1 MPKIRLNHDLRSL
14 AESAWAQ
21 RLADRETR
29 KWNAEAIHR
38 SDLNHCVRK
47 TYFHYAGE
55 DKEWDAETLLNFMR
69 GEVLHG
75 LLMLGGEPEHEIIRD
90 GIITHVDEKGF
101 LRFGPVGGIS
111 PALMGGNR
119 VRFADG
125 TMGVIGIEK
134 RENTNR
140 TPRLDQLYIDVG
152 AKDRASCPVK
162 VGTMA
167 NHDRAFLAQG
177 DRWVSKAMDDRI
189 GCAILVELMFAINRR
204 KLTLPHTVH
213 FVFSVQEEVG
223 TRGATTAAF
232 SLKPEVGISVD
243 VTATG
248 DTPKSHAMA
257 VSLGDG
263 PAIKVKDGG
272 MIAHPGLVR
281 LMVQRAEEAE
291 IPYQLEVLTHGST
304 DARAMQLTQSGV
316 IAGCVSIP
324 CRYVHSNSE
333 MVDAQDAKNGV
344 ELLLAVLKGPLDL

>member
-1 MPKIRLNHDLRSL
+1 VIKTIRTL
-14 AESAWAQ
+14 AEAYGPSGHEDQIRSIIQAEIVDVADEIEVDALGNLIASLNGSGAG
-21 RLADRETR
+21 RRVMLAAHMD
-29 KWNAEAIHR
+29 
-38 SDLNHCVRK
+38 
-47 TYFHYAGE
+47 
-55 DKEWDAETLLNFMR
+55 
-69 GEVLHG
+69 
-75 LLMLGGEPEHEIIRD
+75 EI
-90 GIITHVDEKGF
+90 GVIITHVDEKGF

-111 PALMGGNR
+111 PALMVGNR

-125 TMGVIGIEK
+125 TMGVIWLEK
-134 RENTNR
+134 RENSNR

-152 AKDRASCPVK
+152 AKDRAGCPVK
-162 VGTMA
+162 VGAMA
-167 NHDRAFLAQG
+167 SYDRTLLAQG
-177 DRWVSKAMDDRI
+177 DRWVAKAMDDRI
-189 GCAILVELMFAINRR
+189 GCAILVELMLAINRQ

-232 SLKPEVGISVD
+232 SLEPDVGIAVD

-248 DTPKSHAMA
+248 DTPKSHPMA
-257 VSLGDG
+257 VALGDG

-281 LMVQRAEEAE
+281 LMVRRAEEAE
-291 IPYQLEVLTHGST
+291 IPYQLEVLTRGST

-333 MVDAQDAKNGV
+333 MVDAQDVQNSV
-344 ELLLAVLKGPLDL
+344 ELLLAVLKGPLDMDR

>member
-1 MPKIRLNHDLRSL
+1 MIETIRTLAQTYGPSGHEDQIRSIIQAEIADVADEIETDALGNLIASLNGNGAGRRVML
-14 AESAWAQ
+14 AAHM
-21 RLADRETR
+21 D
-29 KWNAEAIHR
+29 
-38 SDLNHCVRK
+38 
-47 TYFHYAGE
+47 
-55 DKEWDAETLLNFMR
+55 
-69 GEVLHG
+69 
-75 LLMLGGEPEHEIIRD
+75 EI
-90 GIITHVDEKGF
+90 GVIITHVDEKGF
-101 LRFGPVGGIS
+101 LRFGPVGGVS
-111 PALMGGNR
+111 PALLVENR

-152 AKDRASCPVK
+152 AKDRASCPVQ
-162 VGTMA
+162 VGAMA
-167 NHDRAFLAQG
+167 SYDRVFLAQG
-177 DRWVSKAMDDRI
+177 DRWVAKAMDDRI
-189 GCAILVELMFAINRR
+189 GCAILVQLMFAISRQR
-204 KLTLPHTVH
+204 VTLPHTVH

-223 TRGATTAAF
+223 VRGATTAAF
-232 SLKPEVGISVD
+232 SLEPDVGIAVD

-248 DTPKSHAMA
+248 DTPKSHPMA

-272 MIAHPGLVR
+272 MIAHAGLVR

-291 IPYQLEVLTHGST
+291 IPYQLEVLTRGST

-333 MVDAQDAKNGV
+333 MVDAQDVQNSV
-344 ELLLAVLKGPLDL
+344 ELLLAVLKGPLDM

>member
-1 MPKIRLNHDLRSL
+1 VIKTIRTLVQAYGPSGHEDQIRSIIQAEIADVADEIEVDALGNLIASLNGNGAGRRVML
-14 AESAWAQ
+14 AAHM
-21 RLADRETR
+21 D
-29 KWNAEAIHR
+29 
-38 SDLNHCVRK
+38 
-47 TYFHYAGE
+47 
-55 DKEWDAETLLNFMR
+55 
-69 GEVLHG
+69 
-75 LLMLGGEPEHEIIRD
+75 EI
-90 GIITHVDEKGF
+90 GVIITHVDEKGF

-111 PALMGGNR
+111 PALIVGNR

-140 TPRLDQLYIDVG
+140 IPRLDQLYIDVG

-162 VGTMA
+162 VGAMA
-167 NHDRAFLAQG
+167 SYDRTFLAQG
-177 DRWVSKAMDDRI
+177 DRWVAKAMDDRI
-189 GCAILVELMFAINRR
+189 GCAILVELMLAINRQ
-204 KLTLPHTVH
+204 KLTLPHTVY
-213 FVFSVQEEVG
+213 FIFSVQEEVG

-232 SLKPEVGISVD
+232 SLAPEVGIAVD

-248 DTPKSHAMA
+248 DTPKSHPMA

-291 IPYQLEVLTHGST
+291 IPYQLEVLPHGFT

-333 MVDAQDAKNGV
+333 MVDAHDVQNSV

>member
-1 MPKIRLNHDLRSL
+1 VIKTIRKL
-14 AESAWAQ
+14 AEAYGPSGHEDQIRSIIQAEIADVADEIEVDALGNLIASLNGSGAG
-21 RLADRETR
+21 RRVMLAAHMD
-29 KWNAEAIHR
+29 
-38 SDLNHCVRK
+38 
-47 TYFHYAGE
+47 
-55 DKEWDAETLLNFMR
+55 
-69 GEVLHG
+69 
-75 LLMLGGEPEHEIIRD
+75 EI
-90 GIITHVDEKGF
+90 GVIITHVDEKGF

-111 PALMGGNR
+111 PALMVGNR

-125 TMGVIGIEK
+125 TMGVIWIEK
-134 RENTNR
+134 RENSNR

-152 AKDRASCPVK
+152 AKARASCPVK
-162 VGTMA
+162 VGAMA
-167 NHDRAFLAQG
+167 SHDRTFLAQG
-177 DRWVSKAMDDRI
+177 DRWVAKAMDDRI
-189 GCAILVELMFAINRR
+189 GCAILVELMLAINRQ

-232 SLKPEVGISVD
+232 SLEPDVGIAVD

-248 DTPKSHAMA
+248 DTPKSRPMA
-257 VSLGDG
+257 VALGDG

-281 LMVQRAEEAE
+281 LMVRRAEEAE
-291 IPYQLEVLTHGST
+291 IPYQLEVLTRGST

-333 MVDAQDAKNGV
+333 MVDAQDVQNSV
-344 ELLLAVLKGPLDL
+344 ELLLAVLKGPLDMDR

>member
-1 MPKIRLNHDLRSL
+1 MIKTIRKL
-14 AESAWAQ
+14 AEAYGPSGHEDQIRSIIQAEIADVADEIEVDALGNLIASLNGSGAG
-21 RLADRETR
+21 RRVMLAAHMDE
-29 KWNAEAIHR
+29 I
-38 SDLNHCVRK
+38 
-47 TYFHYAGE
+47 
-55 DKEWDAETLLNFMR
+55 
-69 GEVLHG
+69 G
-75 LLMLGGEPEHEIIRD
+75 L
-90 GIITHVDEKGF
+90 IITHVDEKGF

-111 PALMGGNR
+111 PALMVGNR

-125 TMGVIGIEK
+125 TMGVIWIEK
-134 RENTNR
+134 RENSNR

-162 VGTMA
+162 VGAMA
-167 NHDRAFLAQG
+167 SHDRTFLAQG
-177 DRWVSKAMDDRI
+177 DRWVAKAMDDRI
-189 GCAILVELMFAINRR
+189 GCAILVELMLAINRQ

-232 SLKPEVGISVD
+232 SLEPDVGIAVD

-248 DTPKSHAMA
+248 DTPKSHPMA
-257 VSLGDG
+257 VALGDG

-281 LMVQRAEEAE
+281 LMVRRAEEAE
-291 IPYQLEVLTHGST
+291 IPYQLEVLTRGST

-333 MVDAQDAKNGV
+333 MVDAQDVQNSV
-344 ELLLAVLKGPLDL
+344 ELLLAVLKGPLDMDR

>member
-1 MPKIRLNHDLRSL
+1 MIKTIRKL
-14 AESAWAQ
+14 AEAYGPSGHEDQIRSIIQAEIADVADEIEVDALGNLIASLNGSGAG
-21 RLADRETR
+21 RRVMLAAHMD
-29 KWNAEAIHR
+29 
-38 SDLNHCVRK
+38 
-47 TYFHYAGE
+47 
-55 DKEWDAETLLNFMR
+55 
-69 GEVLHG
+69 
-75 LLMLGGEPEHEIIRD
+75 EI
-90 GIITHVDEKGF
+90 GVIITHVDEKGF

-111 PALMGGNR
+111 PALMVGNR

-125 TMGVIGIEK
+125 TMGVIWIEK
-134 RENTNR
+134 RENSNR

-162 VGTMA
+162 VGAMA
-167 NHDRAFLAQG
+167 SYDRTFLAQG
-177 DRWVSKAMDDRI
+177 DRWVAKAMDDRI
-189 GCAILVELMFAINRR
+189 GCAILVELMLAINRQ

-232 SLKPEVGISVD
+232 SLEPDVGIAVD

-248 DTPKSHAMA
+248 DTPKSHPMA
-257 VSLGDG
+257 VALGDG

-281 LMVQRAEEAE
+281 LMVRRAEEAE
-291 IPYQLEVLTHGST
+291 IPYQLEVLTRGST

-333 MVDAQDAKNGV
+333 MVDAQDVQNSV
-344 ELLLAVLKGPLDL
+344 ELLLAVLKGPLDMDR

>member
-1 MPKIRLNHDLRSL
+1 VIKTIRTL
-14 AESAWAQ
+14 AEAYGTSGHEDQIRSIIQAEIADVADEIEIDALGNLIASLNGSGAG
-21 RLADRETR
+21 RRVMLAAHMD
-29 KWNAEAIHR
+29 
-38 SDLNHCVRK
+38 
-47 TYFHYAGE
+47 
-55 DKEWDAETLLNFMR
+55 
-69 GEVLHG
+69 
-75 LLMLGGEPEHEIIRD
+75 EI
-90 GIITHVDEKGF
+90 GVIITHVDEKGF

-111 PALMGGNR
+111 PALMVGNR

-125 TMGVIGIEK
+125 TMGVIWIEK
-134 RENTNR
+134 RENSNR

-162 VGTMA
+162 VGAMA
-167 NHDRAFLAQG
+167 SYDRTFLAQG
-177 DRWVSKAMDDRI
+177 DRWVAKAMDDRI
-189 GCAILVELMFAINRR
+189 GCAILVELMFAINRQ

-223 TRGATTAAF
+223 LRGATTAAF
-232 SLKPEVGISVD
+232 SLEPEVGIAVD
-243 VTATG
+243 VTDTG
-248 DTPKSHAMA
+248 DTPKSYPMA

-291 IPYQLEVLTHGST
+291 IPYQLEVLPRGST

-333 MVDAQDAKNGV
+333 MVDAQDANNGV
-344 ELLLAVLKGPLDL
+344 ELLLAVLKGPLDM